1 MAGIISGA
9 TLRAIGASRTVVCFA
24 SYVALASGAMT
35 ASADAAT
42 VDRSRVDVLTTNV
55 EPKVIAWRR
64 DLHEH
69 PELSNRET
77 RTAKLVADQLKSL
90 GLEVQTGVAHTGVV
104 GFLKGGHPG
113 PTVAIRADMDA
124 LPVTEKTDVPFK
136 SHATATYRG
145 ETVGVMHACGHDSH
159 TAMLMGIAQVLTGVR
174 DSLPGNILFIF
185 QPAEEGAP
193 SGEEGGAGLMLKEG
207 LFDKYKPQVIF
218 GMHVWAGYRVGD
230 IAYRSGP
237 VMAAVD
243 SFNIV
248 VKGRQ
253 AHGSRPWQSI
263 DPIVTSAQIIGALQT
278 VVSRNIDLTE
288 APAVVSI
295 GAVKGGIRYNII
307 PDQVE
312 MLGTLR
318 SFTPEQRAEILTH
331 MTRIIENTAA
341 ANGATAKLTVEP
353 GSAPVLFNDPALT
366 RRILPSLQKVVGP
379 GHVKESGLIT
389 ASEDYSWFAQKIPSV
404 YFFVGI
410 TPADQDP
417 KQAPSN
423 HSDYFYLDERGI
435 PVAMHAMTQVVLD
448 YLESGGGGS
457 GAGGSGADQ

>member
-1 MAGIISGA
+1 MYGLIRAA
-9 TLRAIGASRTVVCFA
+9 TLRAIGAASTVVCFA
-24 SYVALASGAMT
+24 SYVALAGGAMAAPAGA
-35 ASADAAT
+35 ASI
-42 VDRSRVDVLTTNV
+42 DRARVDALSASV

-64 DLHEH
+64 DIHEH

-90 GLEVQTGVAHTGVV
+90 GLQVQTGIAHTGVV
-104 GFLKGGHPG
+104 GLLKGGLPG
-113 PTVAIRADMDA
+113 PTIAIRADMDA

-159 TAMLMGIAQVLTGVR
+159 TAMLLGIAQVFAGIR
-174 DSLPGNILFIF
+174 ESLPGNVLFIF

-193 SGEEGGAGLMLKEG
+193 PGEEGGAEVMLKEG
-207 LFDKYKPQVIF
+207 LFDKYKPKVIF
-218 GMHVWAGYRVGD
+218 GMHVWAAFRVGDVGYRV
-230 IAYRSGP
+230 GP

-263 DPIVTSAQIIGALQT
+263 DPIVSSAQIITALQT
-278 VVSRNIDLTE
+278 VVSRDIDLTE
-288 APAVVSI
+288 NPAVVSI
-295 GAVKGGIRYNII
+295 GAIKGGIRYNII
-307 PDQVE
+307 PAEVE

-318 SFTPEQRAEILTH
+318 TFTTEQRSGILEH
-331 MTRIIENTAA
+331 MTRIVENSAA

-353 GSAPVLFNDPALT
+353 GGAPVLYNDPQLT
-366 RRILPSLQKVVGP
+366 RQILPSLQKAVGAD
-379 GHVKESGLIT
+379 HVKESGLIT
-389 ASEDYSWFAQKIPSV
+389 ASEDYSFFAEKIPSV

-410 TPADQDP
+410 TPPDQDP

-435 PVAMHAMTQVVLD
+435 PVAMHAMTQVALD
-448 YLESGGGGS
+448 YLESA
-457 GAGGSGADQ
+457 GAG